1 MPISRRKFIQ
11 ITSAGLSASALGVPA
26 TARAQAEPIRLGL
39 LTVKTG
45 PLASGGLDMER
56 GLVQFLRDRGNSM
69 AGRKVDLIVADTAGA
84 PATAR
89 TKLQELVEKDKV
101 HVIIGP
107 LAAFEALA
115 LDDYIRS
122 QQVPTLSVAA
132 AEDLTQRKPNPWFV
146 RPTSTSSNCA
156 HPMADYCAKT
166 LKYKRMATIAD
177 DFAYGH
183 EMVGGFQRVFEDN
196 GGKIVQKLWSPLT
209 VPDYGSYLAQMK
221 TNIDGIFLGFAGS
234 NGFRFLRQFNEF
246 GLKGKVNVV
255 GGMTALDESVLRNMG
270 DEALGII
277 TSCWYSAEL
286 DNPAN
291 RKFAP
296 AFRTEWKYDPGFY
309 AAATYVDGAVLQA
322 AVEAIGG
329 RVEDKPAFMK
339 ALRAAKVDTVRG
351 PVRFDDYGNV
361 IGDVFIRKVER
372 KDARLVN
379 SVIQT
384 YPNVSQF
391 WTYDPKEFLKNPV
404 YSRDWPPAKN
414 LES

>member
-1 MPISRRKFIQ
+1 MALSRRKFIQ
-11 ITSAGLSASALGVPA
+11 AAGAGIGASALGVSP
-26 TARAQAEPIRLGL
+26 ARAQAEPVRLGL

-45 PLASGGLDMER
+45 PLASGGIDMER
-56 GLVQFLRDRGNSM
+56 ALVQYLRERGNAM
-69 AGRKVDLIVADTAGA
+69 AGRKVDLIVADTGGS

-89 TKLQELVEKDKV
+89 SKMQELVEKNRV
-101 HVIIGP
+101 HVVTGP

-115 LDDYIRS
+115 IDDYIRD

-132 AEDLTQRKPNPWFV
+132 AEDLTQRKANPWFV
-146 RPTSTSSNCA
+146 RATSTSAQCA

-196 GGKIVQKLWSPLT
+196 GGKIVQKLWPPLT
-209 VPDYGSYLAQMK
+209 VPDYGSYLAQLK
-221 TNIDGIFLGFAGS
+221 TSIDGIFLGFAGS

-246 GLKGKVNVV
+246 GLKGKVSVV

-270 DEALGII
+270 DEALGIL

-286 DNPAN
+286 DNAAN

-296 AFRTEWKYDPGFY
+296 AFRAEWKYDPGFY
-309 AAATYVDGAVLQA
+309 AAATFVNGAVLQA
-322 AVEAIGG
+322 ALEAING
-329 RVEDKPAFMK
+329 RVEDKPAFIK
-339 ALRAAKVDTVRG
+339 ALRAARVDTVRG
-351 PVRFDDYGNV
+351 TVAFDDYGNV
-361 IGDVFIRKVER
+361 VGNDYIRKVER
-372 KDARLVN
+372 KDGRLVN
-379 SVIQT
+379 TVVHT

-391 WTYDPKEFLKNPV
+391 WTYEPKEFLKNPV

>member
-11 ITSAGLSASALGVPA
+11 ITGAGLSASALGVPG

-69 AGRKVDLIVADTAGA
+69 AGRKVDLSVADTAGA

-89 TKLQELVEKDKV
+89 TKLQELVEKNRV
-101 HVIIGP
+101 HAIIGP

-115 LDDYIRS
+115 LDDYIRD

-146 RPTSTSSNCA
+146 RPTSTSSHCA

-183 EMVGGFQRVFEDN
+183 EMVGGLQRVFEDN
-196 GGKIVQKLWSPLT
+196 GGRIVQKLWSPLT
-209 VPDYGSYLAQMK
+209 VPDYGSYLAQLK

-234 NGFRFLRQFNEF
+234 NGFRFLRQFNEY

-270 DEALGII
+270 DEALGIL

-296 AFRTEWKYDPGFY
+296 AFRAEWKYDPGFY

-322 AVEAIGG
+322 AVEAVSG
-329 RVEDKPAFMK
+329 RVEDKAAFMK

-351 PVRFDDYGNV
+351 AVRFDDYGNV

-372 KDARLVN
+372 KDGRLVN

>member
-322 AVEAIGG
+322 AVEAVGG
-329 RVEDKPAFMK
+329 RVEDKAAFMK

>member
-322 AVEAIGG
+322 AVEAVGG